1 MTSPPWKF
9 AMLAAWLDGY
19 SDGLPDY
26 CETEKAKT
34 KEASALLMEVG
45 LPDYCET
52 EKAKT
57 KEASALLMEVYENH
71 MKESEKWKKE
81 VTDQA

>member
-34 KEASALLMEVG
+34 KEASALLMEV
-45 LPDYCET
+45 
-52 EKAKT
+52 
-57 KEASALLMEVYENH
+57 YEHN

-81 VTDQA
+81 TNDQA

>member
-34 KEASALLMEVG
+34 KEASALLMEV
-45 LPDYCET
+45 
-52 EKAKT
+52 
-57 KEASALLMEVYENH
+57 YENH
-71 MKESEKWKKE
+71 MKESEKWKQE
-81 VTDQA
+81 MTDQA

>member
-1 MTSPPWKF
+1 MGISMTSPPWKF

-34 KEASALLMEVG
+34 KEASALLMEV
-45 LPDYCET
+45 
-52 EKAKT
+52 
-57 KEASALLMEVYENH
+57 YENH
-71 MKESEKWKKE
+71 MKESEKWKQE
-81 VTDQA
+81 MTDQA

>member
-1 MTSPPWKF
+1 MGISMTSPPWKF

-34 KEASALLMEVG
+34 KEASALLMEVYESAQG
-45 LPDYCET
+45 KSQGKSQYDWKPAPDL
-52 EKAKT
+52 A
-57 KEASALLMEVYENH
+57 
-71 MKESEKWKKE
+71 
-81 VTDQA
+81 

>member
-1 MTSPPWKF
+1 VNHFIGVDEKQIDQGISMTNPPWKF

-34 KEASALLMEVG
+34 KEASALL
-45 LPDYCET
+45 T
-52 EKAKT
+52 
-57 KEASALLMEVYENH
+57 EVYEQH
-71 MKESEKWKKE
+71 CVIEAKPKENNGE
-81 VTDQA
+81 

>member
-34 KEASALLMEVG
+34 KEASALLMEV
-45 LPDYCET
+45 
-52 EKAKT
+52 
-57 KEASALLMEVYENH
+57 YENH
-71 MKESEKWKKE
+71 MKESEKWKQE
-81 VTDQA
+81 MSDQA

>member
-34 KEASALLMEVG
+34 KEASALLMEV
-45 LPDYCET
+45 
-52 EKAKT
+52 
-57 KEASALLMEVYENH
+57 YENH

-81 VTDQA
+81 MTDQA

>member
-26 CETEKAKT
+26 CEI
-34 KEASALLMEVG
+34 
-45 LPDYCET
+45 

-57 KEASALLMEVYENH
+57 KEASALLMEVYEQR
-71 MKESEKWKKE
+71 MQESETWKQE
-81 VTDQA
+81 MMDQA

>member
-1 MTSPPWKF
+1 MTSPTWKF

-34 KEASALLMEVG
+34 KEASALLMEV
-45 LPDYCET
+45 
-52 EKAKT
+52 
-57 KEASALLMEVYENH
+57 YEER
-71 MKESEKWKKE
+71 MKESEKWK
-81 VTDQA
+81 TQTNDQA